1 MTEKNDI
8 DDLIFEYVNTV
19 ETRAITRSNEN
30 FGELSWGFVAGY
42 ISGDIT
48 MLLMDLK
55 LNKKQQKILLDH
67 LNFNNK
73 KNEENA

>member
-48 MLLMDLK
+48 ML
-55 LNKKQQKILLDH
+55 QIGRAH
-67 LNFNNK
+67 V
-73 KNEENA
+73 